1 MYRFYLKKLSM
12 KLFLKLNFLA
22 FCMFLLGTTAC
33 RKTQIY
39 EGKAIIVSRSIDTT
53 LKDSALIYGTVCSA
67 DNENLRLVNAAIWIG
82 GTSIKT
88 TSNDTGFFSIKFLPN
103 TYTIKYLG
111 QYYSTDM
118 TGELANIVVLP
129 NEKIEV
135 KFLQK
140 VVVE

>member
-1 MYRFYLKKLSM
+1 M
-12 KLFLKLNFLA
+12 KLFIKLCFLV

-33 RKTQIY
+33 RKTKTY

-67 DNENLRLVNAAIWIG
+67 DNENLRLVNAAIWID
-82 GTSIKT
+82 GTNIKT
-88 TSNDTGFFSIKFLPN
+88 TSNDTGFFNIKFLPN

-111 QYYSTDM
+111 QYYSADM
-118 TGELANIVVLP
+118 TGELANIAVLP